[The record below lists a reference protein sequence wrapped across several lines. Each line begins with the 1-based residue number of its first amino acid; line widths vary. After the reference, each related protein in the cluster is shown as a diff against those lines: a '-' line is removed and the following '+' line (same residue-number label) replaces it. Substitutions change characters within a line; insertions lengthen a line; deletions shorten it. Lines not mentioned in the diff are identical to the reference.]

1 VGQGRLAMLTCW
13 KCHRD
18 LGPILEYQKMVTEK
32 GPICYACFNAA
43 QEEVRQA
50 EQARRTAEESS

>member
-1 VGQGRLAMLTCW
+1 MLTCW

-50 EQARRTAEESS
+50 EQARRTADENS